1 MIALPE
7 YLEQSFLQ
15 IAESEHKPVIKLI
28 EQALIEFLEDYQD
41 AKLAEQAMKR
51 IESGESELLDWQD
64 VKAGLYDV
72 AN

>member
-1 MIALPE
+1 M
-7 YLEQSFLQ
+7 
-15 IAESEHKPVIKLI
+15 KLI